1 MELGIY
7 VHIPF
12 CVKKCDYCDFI
23 SYSNC
28 FDMQERYVEK
38 LLEEIEENKNLLRNN
53 FISTIYIGGGTPSA
67 IKPEL
72 IKKILD
78 KIYDVAEIEI
88 EKNKGTSNGGKKVI
102 GNEMP
107 DKKEKIEITIEVNP
121 GTTTKNNLQMYK
133 NCGINRLNNQIGR
146 CKSKD
151 TVKVALYSTHNFE
164 EPCIS
169 GKKGSGTV
177 FFSNCNMNCVFC
189 QNYEISQQGKGKEIS
204 IEELAD
210 IFIKQQEKDV
220 ENINLVTPTS
230 YVPQI
235 IEAIKIARK
244 NGLKLPIVYNTNG
257 YEKVETLKML
267 EGYVDIY
274 LPDFKYS
281 DNELGKRLSKVDN
294 YFEIVTE
301 AIKEMYRQTGKAVFN
316 GEGIM
321 QKGMII
327 RHLVLPNHI
336 LNSRRVLKW
345 INENMHDVYVS
356 VMAQY
361 FPTYKAKE
369 IDDINRKL
377 TKEEYEQIENY
388 LYRLDLEN
396 GYIQELG
403 EHEEEYVPDWEFDL

>member
-1 MELGIY
+1 MLE
-7 VHIPF
+7 
-12 CVKKCDYCDFI
+12 KC
-23 SYSNC
+23 
-28 FDMQERYVEK
+28 
-38 LLEEIEENKNLLRNN
+38 
-53 FISTIYIGGGTPSA
+53 
-67 IKPEL
+67 
-72 IKKILD
+72 KIC
-78 KIYDVAEIEI
+78 
-88 EKNKGTSNGGKKVI
+88 
-102 GNEMP
+102 P
-107 DKKEKIEITIEVNP
+107 H
-121 GTTTKNNLQMYK
+121 
-133 NCGINRLNNQIGR
+133 NCGINRLDGQLGR

-151 TVKVALYSTHNFE
+151 TVKIALYSIHDFE

-189 QNYEISQQGKGKEIS
+189 QNYEISQQGKGKEIT
-204 IEELAD
+204 IQELAE

-235 IEAIKIARK
+235 IEAIKIAREK
-244 NGLKLPIVYNTNG
+244 GLKIPIVYNTNG

-267 EGYVDIY
+267 EGYIDIY
-274 LPDFKYS
+274 LPDLKYS
-281 DNELGKRLSKVDN
+281 DDLLAKRLSKVDN
-294 YFEIVTE
+294 YFEITTN
-301 AIKEMYRQTGKAVFN
+301 AIKEMYRQVGQPVFN
-316 GEGIM
+316 EEGIM

-345 INENMHDVYVS
+345 INDNMSDVYVS

-369 IDDINRKL
+369 IEDINRKL
-377 TKEEYEQIENY
+377 TEEEYDEIENY
-388 LYRLDLEN
+388 LYRLNLKN

-403 EHEEEYVPDWEFDL
+403 EHEEEYVPKWEV

>member
-1 MELGIY
+1 MD
-7 VHIPF
+7 V
-12 CVKKCDYCDFI
+12 
-23 SYSNC
+23 
-28 FDMQERYVEK
+28 
-38 LLEEIEENKNLLRNN
+38 
-53 FISTIYIGGGTPSA
+53 
-67 IKPEL
+67 
-72 IKKILD
+72 KIL
-78 KIYDVAEIEI
+78 
-88 EKNKGTSNGGKKVI
+88 EKCAI
-102 GNEMP
+102 CP
-107 DKKEKIEITIEVNP
+107 H
-121 GTTTKNNLQMYK
+121 

-281 DNELGKRLSKVDN
+281 DNYLGKRLSKVDN

-301 AIKEMYRQTGKAVFN
+301 ALKEMYRQTGKAVFN

-403 EHEEEYVPDWEFDL
+403 EHEEEYVPHWEFDL